1 MHEIKE
7 LNDIRGNNVVT
18 YSIQTLLDRG
28 SFPNFSIMSGVMGV
42 GKTSV
47 AKVVANKLN
56 QSDSDVRIYNF
67 GMDVDMQA
75 LRDEVFSL
83 NPAKPRAFIF
93 EELHGLPRN
102 DQNALLQMIDSQS
115 RNVYVICTTTELTK
129 VIRPLRSRAQTWEF
143 KLLSDKQLSA
153 LLDDYL
159 IKQNVTLPANC
170 KKALLRSCKGV
181 PRDLLK
187 SADFAIA
194 GDFSAAQLDDL
205 LGNVSDE
212 LMFSVFC
219 SLHADTVS
227 FVANLEE
234 LLDEGTETK
243 LSALQDFWLR
253 YIMERSGAVRKTLTP
268 TMVSTLDQ
276 LYPKGEA
283 AKIAK
288 MLLRAQPDTLMLE
301 LVTMN
306 MALTGATTNAT
317 VGQQRET
324 ARTAESA
331 QRLVRQQTQ
340 QIPKGAAITSMS
352 IDNFK
357 LGGNKN
363 ED

>member
-1 MHEIKE
+1 MFNIKE
-7 LNDIRGNNVVT
+7 LQDIRGNTVVT

-56 QSDSDVRIYNF
+56 KSDADVRIYNF
-67 GMDVDMQA
+67 GMDIDMNA
-75 LRDEVFSL
+75 LREEVFAL

-93 EELHGLPRN
+93 EEIHGLPRN

-115 RNVYVICTTTELTK
+115 RNVYIICTTTELTK

-159 IKQNVTLPANC
+159 EKQGSTLSAAC

-187 SADFAIA
+187 SADFALA
-194 GDFSAAQLDDL
+194 GDFNSAQLDSL

-212 LMFSVFC
+212 MVYSIFC

-227 FVANLEE
+227 FVSNLES
-234 LLDEGTETK
+234 LLDEGAEAK

-268 TMVSTLDQ
+268 AMIKTLDQ
-276 LYPKGEA
+276 LYPKAEA

-306 MALTGATTNAT
+306 MALTGATSNAT
-317 VGQQRET
+317 VGQQKEA
-324 ARTAESA
+324 ARDAESQ
-331 QRLVRQQTQ
+331 QRLLRQQGQ
-340 QIPKGAAITSMS
+340 QVPKNAAITSMS
-352 IDNFK
+352 IENFK